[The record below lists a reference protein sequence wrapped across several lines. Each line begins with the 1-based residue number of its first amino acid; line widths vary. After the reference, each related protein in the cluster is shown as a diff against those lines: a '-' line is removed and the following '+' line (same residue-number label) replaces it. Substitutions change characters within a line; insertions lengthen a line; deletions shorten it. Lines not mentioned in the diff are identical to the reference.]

1 MSRLMLVLA
10 SAGMILVY
18 LGLAIAGWGGFDAFF
33 ANPARIA
40 VGAASGHRHHSGPT
54 DQACFHVTERVADDD
69 RGGLIH
75 VELEPAAGPPPSE
88 PDEVGPVAVVGTV
101 CADLEVDVAI

>member
-18 LGLAIAGWGGFDAFF
+18 LGFAIAGWGGFDAFF

-40 VGAASGHRHHSGPT
+40 LCSVAVSAAWS
-54 DQACFHVTERVADDD
+54 
-69 RGGLIH
+69 
-75 VELEPAAGPPPSE
+75 PPS
-88 PDEVGPVAVVGTV
+88 PGIPW
-101 CADLEVDVAI
+101 